1 LSASGQCLVCEAS
14 STEAIFG
21 GLLRCKR
28 CAHAFAPAET
38 TDQDLATL
46 YTESY
51 FAGEEYQ
58 DYVSD
63 RKVTQRNF
71 LSRLRVLDSLM
82 SPQRHRRLFEVGSA
96 YGFFLDVARH
106 RFDSV
111 EGIDVSAAA
120 VSYARDKLGLDV
132 VCADL
137 LNYDLDARDFDV
149 VCMWDTI
156 EHLARP
162 DLYIAKLAEHMDRG
176 ALLAITTGDFGS
188 LNARMRR
195 TKWRLMHPPT
205 HAHYF
210 SLASIGTLLERFG
223 FEVIYRRHCGF
234 YRSLKSMAYGVFDQR
249 HGSPLVGDLIQRLG
263 IGEWPIYLNFFDI
276 MYVVARKR

>member
-1 LSASGQCLVCEAS
+1 LSVAGQCLVCEGS

-28 CAHAFAPAET
+28 CAHAFAPPEA
-38 TDQDLATL
+38 TDQDLAAL

-58 DYVSD
+58 DYLSD

-71 LSRLRVLDSLM
+71 LSRLLVLDTFI
-82 SPQRHRRLFEVGSA
+82 SPQRHRSLFEVGSA

-111 EGIDVSAAA
+111 QGIDVSAAG
-120 VSYARDKLGLDV
+120 VRYARDCLGLDV

-137 LNYDLDARDFDV
+137 LNYDLAVRKFDV

-156 EHLARP
+156 EHLSRP
-162 DLYIAKLAEHMDRG
+162 DLYIAKLAEHMDSG

-188 LNARMRR
+188 LNAQMRR

-223 FEVIYRRHCGF
+223 FELVYRRHCGF

-249 HGSPLVGDLIQRLG
+249 HGRPLVGDLIQRLG
-263 IGEWPIYLNFFDI
+263 IGEWPIYLNLFDI

>member
-1 LSASGQCLVCEAS
+1 MSAAGQCLVCEGS
-14 STEAIFG
+14 STETIFG
-21 GLLRCKR
+21 GLLLCKR
-28 CAHAFAPAET
+28 CAHAFAPPEPT
-38 TDQDLATL
+38 EPDLAAL

-51 FAGEEYQ
+51 FTGEEYQ
-58 DYVSD
+58 DYLSD

-71 LSRLRVLDSLM
+71 LSRMRVLDTFID
-82 SPQRHRRLFEVGSA
+82 PRRHRRLFEVGCA
-96 YGFFLDVARH
+96 YGFFLDVARR
-106 RFDSV
+106 RFDSAQ
-111 EGIDVSAAA
+111 GIDVSAAA
-120 VSYARDKLGLDV
+120 VRYAKDCLGLDA

-137 LNYDLDARDFDV
+137 LNYDLGGRTFDL

-162 DLYIAKLAEHMDRG
+162 DSYIAKLAEHMDSG

-188 LNARMRR
+188 LNAQVRR

-223 FEVIYRRHCGF
+223 FEVVYRRHCGF

-249 HGSPLVGDLIQRLG
+249 HGTQFVGNLIQRLG

-276 MYVVARKR
+276 MYVVARRR